1 MVIIIYIKFI
11 IRKNIKLIIKNIS
24 SDSISDYL
32 YVKLVLMI
40 VIYR

>member
-11 IRKNIKLIIKNIS
+11 IRKNIKLIIRNIN
-24 SDSISDYL
+24 DSISDYL